1 MLYEAS
7 AKPHHMFDNYL
18 YTCTTFMYTCTTYQT
33 TTQLNVSHRY
43 TCTLYKPLIPLMV
56 GCVAQLAEC
65 RSVAGELTL
74 SYARPAADG

>member
-7 AKPHHMFDNYL
+7 AKPHYMFDNYL
-18 YTCTTFMYTCTTYQT
+18 YTTFMYTCTTYQT

-43 TCTLYKPLIPLMV
+43 TLYKPLIPLMV
-56 GCVAQLAEC
+56 GCVAQLAER